1 MTTFEALIV
10 ILLKRPSP
18 SQMKQAIIVELMS
31 LRLLVV
37 IFLIAFIFVSFKD
50 ISLRL
55 LIGMKIFDLN
65 VLFFHKSN
73 VL

>member
-1 MTTFEALIV
+1 MTTFEATIV

-18 SQMKQAIIVELMS
+18 SQMKQAIIVEFLS
-31 LRLLVV
+31 LRVFVV
-37 IFLIAFIFVSFKD
+37 IFLIAFIFDSFKD
-50 ISLRL
+50 ISPRL

-65 VLFFHKSN
+65 VSFFHKSN